1 MSEEK
6 VLFEDHGNVAVIKIN
21 RPDSRNALDSETVL
35 LINKCTEQAK
45 DKKYRAVVLTG
56 AGSAFCA
63 GADLREFADPDKL
76 GTWESVQ
83 DSLHNGYHVGLG
95 NLIKM
100 DKPVLAAVE
109 GPCAGIGCA
118 FLLSCD
124 VVVMGKSSFFQV
136 GFSKIGLIPD
146 GGTNWLLTRA
156 VGYQKAF
163 RMAAEAQRVN
173 ADECVEIGLC
183 SEIAEDGKVLEETM
197 KLAQQYA
204 DFSPSAIAKT
214 KHLMRDSFDRSYL
227 QNLDVEADTQAG
239 CVGSNDNVEG
249 VTAFIEKRKPNF
261 PGE

>member
-1 MSEEK
+1 M
-6 VLFEDHGNVAVIKIN
+6 
-21 RPDSRNALDSETVL
+21 

-156 VGYQKAF
+156 VG
-163 RMAAEAQRVN
+163 
-173 ADECVEIGLC
+173 LC

-227 QNLDVEADTQAG
+227 KNLDVEADTQAG

>member
-136 GFSKIGLIPD
+136 GLSLIH
-146 GGTNWLLTRA
+146 
-156 VGYQKAF
+156 
-163 RMAAEAQRVN
+163 
-173 ADECVEIGLC
+173 I
-183 SEIAEDGKVLEETM
+183 
-197 KLAQQYA
+197 
-204 DFSPSAIAKT
+204 
-214 KHLMRDSFDRSYL
+214 
-227 QNLDVEADTQAG
+227 
-239 CVGSNDNVEG
+239 
-249 VTAFIEKRKPNF
+249 
-261 PGE
+261 